1 MNILPLQHILTR
13 MGSFVKPFRALL
25 VLSFLVNFAFSLL
38 NTLVF
43 FIIDPVFRTLF
54 GGAATGP
61 LPTRGS
67 TNSVMDFSL
76 RSSIDGFMNSVII
89 ADDYFSTIGNLSLA
103 IFLLFVLRGLLKY
116 TGAVISTRLEEGII
130 KSIRDAVFG
139 RILSLSMDYFGRKR
153 AGDIISMLNNEVS
166 TLNHATIHSMTTLW
180 RETTSVLTII
190 AGLLLLSPSLT
201 GIAVVISLLGFV
213 LIRLSTQYLRKYAQR
228 MQTAQADYTTTLQES
243 VQGIR
248 IVMGM
253 GLERFVHQRFMEQ
266 TAGFVRHALKNTR
279 VLSLVPAVNDTFGIL
294 ALVAVF
300 YAGGAALANGDLT
313 ASNLMT
319 FLFLLFSLMS
329 PISAIIGTVASTQ
342 RGIVAASNVIA
353 TLDEQATVSSGDA
366 HATGVRAEL
375 HVDSVTFGYQPNR
388 PVLYDVSFSV
398 PLGSTIALVGASG
411 SGKSTMLD
419 LLLRLYDPWSGS
431 ISLDTTD
438 ITTFS
443 LQSYRARF
451 GVVSQETMLFN
462 DTVLNNIALGD
473 SQPDLDRAR
482 TAAQIAHADD
492 FIMALPEGYATLVG
506 DRGTKLSGGQRQ
518 RLAIARALY
527 RNPDILLF
535 DEATSALDTASERI
549 VQDAITN
556 VLKNRTAVVV
566 AHRLSTILSADVILV
581 FEDGRI
587 VERGSHAELLQ
598 ANGVYARLYALQFS
612 DNGKG
617 SPLQ

>member
-1 MNILPLQHILTR
+1 MIMLPLRHILR
-13 MGSFVKPFRALL
+13 KMASFVKPFRFLL
-25 VLSFLVNFAFSLL
+25 LLSFLVNFAFSLL

-54 GGAATGP
+54 GGSERGP
-61 LPTRGS
+61 LPSKTLPEGIVD
-67 TNSVMDFSL
+67 TGL
-76 RSSIDGFMNSVII
+76 RASIDGFMNSVII
-89 ADDYFSTIGNLSLA
+89 AEDYFSTIGNLSLA
-103 IFLLFVLRGLLKY
+103 IFLLFLIRGLLKY
-116 TGAVISTRLEEGII
+116 AGAVISTRLEEGII
-130 KSIRDAVFG
+130 KSIRDAVFS
-139 RILSLSMDYFGRKR
+139 RILTLSMDFFGRKR
-153 AGDIISMLNNEVS
+153 AGDLISMLNNEVS

-180 RETTSVLTII
+180 REITSVVTII

-248 IVMGM
+248 IVIGM
-253 GLERFVHQRFMEQ
+253 GIERFVQQRFMDQ

-300 YAGGAALANGDLT
+300 YAGGAALAEGDLT

-342 RGIVAASNVIA
+342 RGIVAASNVIR
-353 TLDEQATVSSGDA
+353 TLDEQPTVQGGTE
-366 HATGVRAEL
+366 HARDCRPSIAVT
-375 HVDSVTFGYQPNR
+375 SVTFGYATDR
-388 PVLYDVSFSV
+388 PVLHDISFTV
-398 PLGSTIALVGASG
+398 PEGSTVALVGASG

-419 LLLRLYDPWSGS
+419 LLLRLYDPWSGA
-431 ISLDTTD
+431 ITLDTTPVSSF
-438 ITTFS
+438 T
-443 LQSYRARF
+443 LESYRARF

-462 DTVLNNIALGD
+462 DTILNNIALGD
-473 SQPDLDRAR
+473 GSPDLDKAIAAAR
-482 TAAQIAHADD
+482 IAHADE
-492 FIMALPEGYATLVG
+492 FISNLPDGYYTAVG

-549 VQDAITN
+549 VQEAITN

-566 AHRLSTILSADVILV
+566 AHRLSTILAADQILV
-581 FEDGRI
+581 FDEGRI
-587 VERGSHAELLQ
+587 VERGTHTELL
-598 ANGVYARLYALQFS
+598 AARGVYATLYSLQFS

-617 SPLQ
+617 ATAQ